1 MKIKIFLTAFILFC
15 FAVFS
20 AAANKDNVNISK
32 SVFVSHEWDE
42 LQEVILGSPKMLT
55 VPGYYPTIEFGFN
68 YSKDNKDW
76 LEKAGGIPM
85 EIADKEFYKQL
96 VMQSDNLE
104 KILKE
109 NGVIVHRFDPSVLSK
124 EELEYMQNLEK
135 GFNFLYPRD
144 PVLVIGNNIIETSL
158 KIPMR
163 AREKFI
169 IRKIFSSFL
178 EKDKNIKYVSTP
190 SVSPSFYDDGLYLEG
205 GDVLVNGYEIYV
217 GFSGNA
223 TSISGI
229 DWLKR
234 YLGPKYKVYKID
246 IKDFQHLDCVM
257 SLVKPGLG
265 IIVKD
270 AIIGELPDSLKKWD
284 FIEVPVEDAKKLA
297 ANIFILNKNKV
308 IIDET
313 FTYLKT
319 ELEKRGVTV
328 ITVPFNAVTQMGGG
342 FRCSH
347 HPIRRSK

>member
-1 MKIKIFLTAFILFC
+1 MKIKMFLAVFILFC
-15 FAVFS
+15 FVVFS
-20 AAANKDNVNISK
+20 IAANKNK
-32 SVFVSHEWDE
+32 SVFVSHEWDKLE
-42 LQEVILGSPKMLT
+42 EVILGSPKMLT
-55 VPGYYPTIEFGFN
+55 VPGYHPTIEFGFN

-85 EIADKEFYKQL
+85 EIADKDFYQQL
-96 VMQSDNLE
+96 VAQSDNLE

-144 PVLVIGNNIIETSL
+144 PVLVIGNNVIETSL

-169 IRKIFSSFL
+169 VRKIFQPLL
-178 EKDKNIKYVSTP
+178 EKDKNIKYLSTP
-190 SVSPSFYDDGLYLEG
+190 SVSPNFENDGLYLEG
-205 GDVLVNGYEIYV
+205 GDVIVNGYEIYV

-229 DWLKR
+229 NWLQR
-234 YLGPKYKVYKID
+234 YLGSKYKVYKID

-257 SLVKPGLG
+257 SLIKPGLG

-270 AIIGELPDSLKKWD
+270 AIIGDLPDSIKKWD
-284 FIEVPVEDAKKLA
+284 FIEIPVEDAKKLA
-297 ANIFILNKNKV
+297 ANIFILDKNKV